1 MVRSITFRS
10 ASNAPGILWAA
21 TPLPDGRVL
30 LEPLAFMGRPTTDG
44 STRTIT
50 VSRRAAQDYFGAAIS
65 DRVACHA
72 VDESGCSQ
80 LP

>member
-10 ASNAPGILWAA
+10 VSNAPGIMWAA

-44 STRTIT
+44 STRAIT
-50 VSRRAAQDYFGAAIS
+50 VTRRAAQDYFGAAFS
-65 DRVACHA
+65 
-72 VDESGCSQ
+72 EQ
-80 LP
+80 PP